1 MGKFRIEVEKKARKD
16 FEKIYSSGNKADMK
30 KLEDIIAELAEH
42 PVYGIGNPEQLKYN
56 LGGYWSRRI
65 NKKDRI
71 IYEIIEEPERL
82 VVVISALGH
91 YN

>member
-1 MGKFRIEVEKKARKD
+1 MNYNVILEKQALK
-16 FEKIYSSGNKADMK
+16 ELK
-30 KLEDIIAELAEH
+30 KLTKSGRKNDINKLYEILEELKIH
-42 PVYGIGNPEQLKYN
+42 PTTGIGNPKPLKHG
-56 LGGYWSRRI
+56 LSGKWSRRI

-82 VVVISALGH
+82 VVVVSPLEY